1 MAESTAP
8 PSTDGQLLAGRYR
21 LGRVLGRGGMGTVW
35 AAHDEMLGRDVAV
48 KEVQPPLDLTAEQ
61 REVVRRR
68 MLREARAAARISH
81 PKAITVY
88 DVVEQDD
95 RPWIV
100 MQLLPP
106 RTLAD
111 VVAAS
116 GPLPPAT
123 VAAIG
128 LDLVDALQAA
138 HRAGVLHRDVKP
150 ANVLLTDGGA
160 VLTDFGIATVDDDP
174 ALTSTG
180 MLVGS
185 PAFMAPERARGE
197 RPSPASD
204 FWSLGATL
212 FAATE
217 GDSPFRRDGQ
227 LPTLSAVLTEPVP
240 PAVHAG
246 PLQPVLAALLQRD
259 PGRRPDADHTRR
271 LLKDA
276 EAAARRDA
284 TEPAAVNTPPP
295 PATTAAMPVPPAPAP
310 ATAPAP
316 ADPAPARASATPT
329 PTPTPTPAPAPA
341 PAPAWT
347 DDAGATTTG
356 DVAVA
361 PARGS
366 RRGLVVA
373 AVLLLAAV
381 LGASA
386 LVRALSGGGGA
397 PAADPSSS
405 ASSTT
410 GSSSPPGPTTGSS
423 GSAGSSLSPSSSPA
437 STGAGSGSGGSG
449 GSGSGSARSGSG
461 GSGSGSASSGSG
473 GGSGGSG
480 GSRAV
485 PAGFRAYSDR
495 TGFSLALPNGWTTRR
510 KGTDVI
516 AQQPGAR
523 GYLLIAQTTKPHP
536 DALKDWQAQ
545 ASGASRRFT
554 DYHLL
559 RLERVGYKGWDA
571 ADWEFTWTPSGGP
584 LHVLNRNVRVND
596 HRAYALYWSVPS
608 SQWRTLRPTF
618 DTIASSFRPAS

>member
-35 AAHDEMLGRDVAV
+35 AAHDEMLGRDVAI
-48 KEVQPPLDLTAEQ
+48 KEVQPPLELTAEQ

-81 PKAITVY
+81 PHAVTVY

-116 GPLPPAT
+116 GSLPPAA

-150 ANVLLTDGGA
+150 ANVLLTEGGA

-204 FWSLGATL
+204 LWSLGATL

-259 PGRRPDADHTRR
+259 PARRPDADHTRR

-284 TEPAAVNTPPP
+284 TDPAVLTPPP
-295 PATTAAMPVPPAPAP
+295 PPAPTAAMPMPPAPA
-310 ATAPAP
+310 
-316 ADPAPARASATPT
+316 ARRPPERTPE
-329 PTPTPTPAPAPA
+329 PTPAPAAEPT
-341 PAPAWT
+341 P
-347 DDAGATTTG
+347 
-356 DVAVA
+356 
-361 PARGS
+361 
-366 RRGLVVA
+366 
-373 AVLLLAAV
+373 
-381 LGASA
+381 
-386 LVRALSGGGGA
+386 A
-397 PAADPSSS
+397 PAADP
-405 ASSTT
+405 T
-410 GSSSPPGPTTGSS
+410 
-423 GSAGSSLSPSSSPA
+423 
-437 STGAGSGSGGSG
+437 
-449 GSGSGSARSGSG
+449 
-461 GSGSGSASSGSG
+461 
-473 GGSGGSG
+473 
-480 GSRAV
+480 
-485 PAGFRAYSDR
+485 
-495 TGFSLALPNGWTTRR
+495 
-510 KGTDVI
+510 
-516 AQQPGAR
+516 
-523 GYLLIAQTTKPHP
+523 
-536 DALKDWQAQ
+536 
-545 ASGASRRFT
+545 
-554 DYHLL
+554 
-559 RLERVGYKGWDA
+559 
-571 ADWEFTWTPSGGP
+571 
-584 LHVLNRNVRVND
+584 
-596 HRAYALYWSVPS
+596 
-608 SQWRTLRPTF
+608 
-618 DTIASSFRPAS
+618 

>member
-8 PSTDGQLLAGRYR
+8 PSTDGQMLAGRYR

-48 KEVQPPLDLTAEQ
+48 KEVQPPLDLTPEQ

-150 ANVLLTDGGA
+150 ANVLLTEGGA

-204 FWSLGATL
+204 LWSLGATL

-284 TEPAAVNTPPP
+284 TEPAALNTPPP
-295 PATTAAMPVPPAPAP
+295 PDPTAAMPAPPTPV
-310 ATAPAP
+310 
-316 ADPAPARASATPT
+316 PAPAR
-329 PTPTPTPAPAPA
+329 TPAPAPNGT
-341 PAPAWT
+341 PAPTPPPPPPPPPPPAPPPKRAPGPAPT
-347 DDAGATTTG
+347 PRPRPRPDLCPRSGVGARCG
-356 DVAVA
+356 RHDHRGR
-361 PARGS
+361 ARGS
-366 RRGLVVA
+366 GAALAPGAPRRG
-373 AVLLLAAV
+373 
-381 LGASA
+381 GT
-386 LVRALSGGGGA
+386 A
-397 PAADPSSS
+397 PCRRPRRHR
-405 ASSTT
+405 
-410 GSSSPPGPTTGSS
+410 PGP
-423 GSAGSSLSPSSSPA
+423 
-437 STGAGSGSGGSG
+437 
-449 GSGSGSARSGSG
+449 
-461 GSGSGSASSGSG
+461 
-473 GGSGGSG
+473 
-480 GSRAV
+480 
-485 PAGFRAYSDR
+485 
-495 TGFSLALPNGWTTRR
+495 
-510 KGTDVI
+510 
-516 AQQPGAR
+516 
-523 GYLLIAQTTKPHP
+523 
-536 DALKDWQAQ
+536 
-545 ASGASRRFT
+545 
-554 DYHLL
+554 
-559 RLERVGYKGWDA
+559 
-571 ADWEFTWTPSGGP
+571 GP
-584 LHVLNRNVRVND
+584 L
-596 HRAYALYWSVPS
+596 
-608 SQWRTLRPTF
+608 
-618 DTIASSFRPAS
+618 

>member
-48 KEVQPPLDLTAEQ
+48 KEVQPPLDLTPEQ
-61 REVVRRR
+61 REIVRRR

-150 ANVLLTDGGA
+150 ANVLLTDTGGA
-160 VLTDFGIATVDDDP
+160 VLTDFGIATVEEDP
-174 ALTSTG
+174 TITSTG

-185 PAFMAPERARGE
+185 PAYMAPERARGE

-204 FWSLGATL
+204 LWSLGATL

-284 TEPAAVNTPPP
+284 TEPAALNTPRPP
-295 PATTAAMPVPPAPAP
+295 DPTAAVPGP
-310 ATAPAP
+310 
-316 ADPAPARASATPT
+316 PT
-329 PTPTPTPAPAPA
+329 P
-341 PAPAWT
+341 
-347 DDAGATTTG
+347 G
-356 DVAVA
+356 
-361 PARGS
+361 
-366 RRGLVVA
+366 
-373 AVLLLAAV
+373 
-381 LGASA
+381 
-386 LVRALSGGGGA
+386 
-397 PAADPSSS
+397 
-405 ASSTT
+405 
-410 GSSSPPGPTTGSS
+410 
-423 GSAGSSLSPSSSPA
+423 
-437 STGAGSGSGGSG
+437 
-449 GSGSGSARSGSG
+449 
-461 GSGSGSASSGSG
+461 
-473 GGSGGSG
+473 
-480 GSRAV
+480 
-485 PAGFRAYSDR
+485 
-495 TGFSLALPNGWTTRR
+495 
-510 KGTDVI
+510 
-516 AQQPGAR
+516 
-523 GYLLIAQTTKPHP
+523 
-536 DALKDWQAQ
+536 
-545 ASGASRRFT
+545 
-554 DYHLL
+554 
-559 RLERVGYKGWDA
+559 
-571 ADWEFTWTPSGGP
+571 
-584 LHVLNRNVRVND
+584 
-596 HRAYALYWSVPS
+596 
-608 SQWRTLRPTF
+608 
-618 DTIASSFRPAS
+618 

>member
-8 PSTDGQLLAGRYR
+8 PSTDGQMLAGRYR

-48 KEVQPPLDLTAEQ
+48 KEVQPPPELTPEQLD
-61 REVVRRR
+61 VVRRR

-81 PKAITVY
+81 PNAVTVY

-116 GPLPPAT
+116 GPLPPAA

-150 ANVLLTDGGA
+150 ANVLLTDGRA

-197 RPSPASD
+197 RPTPASD
-204 FWSLGATL
+204 LWSLGATL

-240 PAVHAG
+240 PAIHSG
-246 PLQPVLAALLQRD
+246 PLQPVLAALLHRD
-259 PGRRPDADHTRR
+259 PARRPDADHTRR

-284 TEPAAVNTPPP
+284 TEPAALAAPPP
-295 PATTAAMPVPPAPAP
+295 PAPTAAMPAPPFVPPSVRPSSAPAPRADPTPAPSPRPVPEPAATPDPEPTPDPQPTPNPSPAPAVTSHPSPAPAP
-310 ATAPAP
+310 TEAHAQAKVPP
-316 ADPAPARASATPT
+316 PGP
-329 PTPTPTPAPAPA
+329 
-341 PAPAWT
+341 
-347 DDAGATTTG
+347 GG
-356 DVAVA
+356 H
-361 PARGS
+361 S

-373 AVLLLAAV
+373 ALLLLVAA
-381 LGASA
+381 LGATA
-386 LVRALSGGGGA
+386 
-397 PAADPSSS
+397 
-405 ASSTT
+405 
-410 GSSSPPGPTTGSS
+410 
-423 GSAGSSLSPSSSPA
+423 
-437 STGAGSGSGGSG
+437 
-449 GSGSGSARSGSG
+449 
-461 GSGSGSASSGSG
+461 
-473 GGSGGSG
+473 
-480 GSRAV
+480 
-485 PAGFRAYSDR
+485 
-495 TGFSLALPNGWTTRR
+495 
-510 KGTDVI
+510 
-516 AQQPGAR
+516 
-523 GYLLIAQTTKPHP
+523 
-536 DALKDWQAQ
+536 
-545 ASGASRRFT
+545 
-554 DYHLL
+554 
-559 RLERVGYKGWDA
+559 
-571 ADWEFTWTPSGGP
+571 
-584 LHVLNRNVRVND
+584 
-596 HRAYALYWSVPS
+596 
-608 SQWRTLRPTF
+608 
-618 DTIASSFRPAS
+618 